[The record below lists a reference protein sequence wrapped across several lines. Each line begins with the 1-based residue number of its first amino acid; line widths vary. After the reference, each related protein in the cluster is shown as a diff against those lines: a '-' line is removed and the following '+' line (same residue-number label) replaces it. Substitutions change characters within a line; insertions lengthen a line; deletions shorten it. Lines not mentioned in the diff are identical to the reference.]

1 MKLIEIYMLMSE
13 NPFKIIEPRE
23 TLPEN
28 FKEEVMGSVKTVIL
42 VLHIVQLF
50 VGDYSS
56 VFIDKFRTVDHPN
69 Q

>member
-1 MKLIEIYMLMSE
+1 MSE

-50 VGDYSS
+50 VGDYSA
-56 VFIDKFRTVDHPN
+56 VFIDKFRTIDHPTN
-69 Q
+69 KK

>member
-1 MKLIEIYMLMSE
+1 MSE

-23 TLPEN
+23 SLPDN
-28 FKEEVMGSVKTVIL
+28 LKEEVMGSVKTVIL

-56 VFIDKFRTVDHPN
+56 VFIDKFRTIDPPN